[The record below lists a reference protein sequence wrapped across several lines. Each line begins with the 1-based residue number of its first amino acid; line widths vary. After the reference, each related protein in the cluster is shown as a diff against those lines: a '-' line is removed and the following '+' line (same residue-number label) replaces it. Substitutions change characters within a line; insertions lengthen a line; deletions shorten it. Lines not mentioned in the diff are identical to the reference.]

1 MPWGPIGLYTSM
13 LADNQLALFATVRS
27 RRTSLVDV
35 ATAIQ
40 AVAAPAPAPVP
51 KVQSRAINPWLIAI
65 TVTLA
70 TFMELLD
77 TAIANVSLPH
87 IAGGLA
93 TSYDESTWVLT
104 SYLVANAIVLP
115 LSAWLSRV
123 FGRKNY
129 YMTCVALFSVSSLMC
144 GLAPSLGLLVFFRV
158 LQGIGGGG
166 LAPVEQ
172 AILVDTFP
180 ADKRAAAFALY
191 SMAIVTAPA
200 IGPPLGGW
208 ITDSFSWRWVFFINV
223 PIGLV
228 SLLLTSR
235 IVSDPPEFKREV
247 EEARKSGKL
256 KVDYIGISLVA
267 IGFACLEVVL
277 DRGQRFD
284 WFESNFIVAFFTVA
298 IFALA
303 VAIVWELRH
312 PDPVVEIGLLK
323 ERNFALANVFYF
335 LFGFVLFGSTVLI
348 PQMLQSLYG
357 YTATDAGLVLGPG
370 AFVIVLMAPVVVQ
383 LVKRIPVAWLIGLG
397 FSILGVAMWY
407 FASFNLATDYQHE
420 AFARVVQGFGIAFL
434 FVPTSQLAYS
444 YLPKNKNNKASS
456 LTNLFRNQGGSFGIA
471 FVTTVLERRTQV
483 HRSILASHLTSSD
496 LNIQR
501 ALTNFTNQF
510 LHSGYSAA
518 DAALH
523 ALAQVEALLQQQAAL
538 LAFMDCF
545 YLLGIVALT
554 GPLLAL
560 LIRKFGKSA
569 GAPAH

>member
-1 MPWGPIGLYTSM
+1 
-13 LADNQLALFATVRS
+13 
-27 RRTSLVDV
+27 V

-40 AVAAPAPAPVP
+40 AVAAPVL
-51 KVQSRAINPWLIAI
+51 KVQSRTINPWLIAI

-129 YMTCVALFSVSSLMC
+129 YMTCVALFSISSLMC

-247 EEARKSGKL
+247 EEARKHGKL
-256 KVDYIGISLVA
+256 KVDYVGISLVA

-298 IFALA
+298 IAALA
-303 VAIVWELRH
+303 IAIFWELRH
-312 PDPVVEIGLLK
+312 PDPVVELGLLK
-323 ERNFALANVFYF
+323 ERNFALANAFYF

-397 FSILGVAMWY
+397 FSILGAAMWY
-407 FASFNLATDYQHE
+407 FASFNLGTDYRHE

-483 HRSILASHLTSSD
+483 HRSILASHVTSSD

-523 ALAQVEALLQQQAAL
+523 ALAQLEALLQQQAAL

-560 LIRKFGKSA
+560 LIRKFGNSG

>member
-1 MPWGPIGLYTSM
+1 MAATTITLPTSF
-13 LADNQLALFATVRS
+13 DQT
-27 RRTSLVDV
+27 
-35 ATAIQ
+35 
-40 AVAAPAPAPVP
+40 
-51 KVQSRAINPWLIAI
+51 KAINPWLIAV

-104 SYLVANAIVLP
+104 SYLVANAVVLP

-129 YMTCVALFSVSSLMC
+129 YMGCVALFSVSSLMC
-144 GLAPSLGLLVFFRV
+144 GLAPSLGLLIFFRV
-158 LQGIGGGG
+158 LQGIAGGG

-180 ADKRAAAFALY
+180 ASKRAAAFALY

-223 PIGLV
+223 PIGIV
-228 SLLLTSR
+228 SLILTGRLL
-235 IVSDPPEFKREV
+235 SDPPEFKQEV
-247 EEARKSGKL
+247 EADRKAGRL
-256 KVDYIGISLVA
+256 KVDYLGISLIA
-267 IGFACLEVVL
+267 LGFACLEVVL
-277 DRGQRFD
+277 DRGERLD
-284 WFESNFIVAFFTVA
+284 WFESNFIGAFFAIAIIALVVA
-298 IFALA
+298 VL
-303 VAIVWELRH
+303 WELRQQ
-312 PDPVVEIGLLK
+312 DPVVELKLLR
-323 ERNFALANVFYF
+323 ERNFALSNAFYF

-370 AFVIVLMAPVVVQ
+370 AMVIVVMAPLIVR
-383 LVKRIPVAWLIGLG
+383 LVKRIPVSWMIGLG
-397 FSILGVAMWY
+397 FTILGCAMWY
-407 FASFNLATDYQHE
+407 FASFNLATNYGKE
-420 AFARVVQGFGIAFL
+420 AWARAVQGFGIAFL

-471 FVTTVLERRTQV
+471 FVTTVLARRAQYHQSVLVTHV
-483 HRSILASHLTSSD
+483 TSFDGTFSENVQ
-496 LNIQR
+496 NI
-501 ALTNFTNQF
+501 TNRFVA
-510 LHSGYSAA
+510 HGYSAA
-518 DAALH
+518 DAAVSAVAQVH
-523 ALAQVEALLQQQAAL
+523 ALLLQQASI
-538 LAFMDCF
+538 LAFLDCF
-545 YLLGIVALT
+545 WLLGLIAFV
-554 GPLLAL
+554 GPVLA
-560 LIRKFGKSA
+560 IFIHKFNQGG
-569 GAPAH
+569 GAAAH